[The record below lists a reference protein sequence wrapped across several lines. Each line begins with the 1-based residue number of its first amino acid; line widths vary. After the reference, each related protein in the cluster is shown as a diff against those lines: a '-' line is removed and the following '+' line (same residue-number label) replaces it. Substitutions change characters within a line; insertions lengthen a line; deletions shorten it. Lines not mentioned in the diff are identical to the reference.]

1 MLISL
6 NPGLVPLGDSR
17 LADLKKPISE
27 TQSPVLCSQS
37 EYQPGRKG
45 LPALFSRHF
54 PQLDLSTVVAPSGGV
69 NEHKLRGSGHRTIS
83 PSKGR
88 VPPSNRRAP
97 DHLEYG
103 VSLCFLALAPH
114 RHAFILDASKA
125 LWDANS
131 TTVCWGCQGNIPIYC
146 IPVLTSGM
154 LAPPPGFS
162 TNSLPGESFLA
173 AEDRQE

>member
-1 MLISL
+1 MNSVACGSRFPVSSISKNPMLISL

-37 EYQPGRKG
+37 EYQPRRKG

-88 VPPSNRRAP
+88 VPPSTGEHRITSNTVSACVFL
-97 DHLEYG
+97 HLPRIATPSFWMRPKHYG
-103 VSLCFLALAPH
+103 MQTVQPYVGAVKGISPYIVSQ
-114 RHAFILDASKA
+114 S
-125 LWDANS
+125 
-131 TTVCWGCQGNIPIYC
+131 
-146 IPVLTSGM
+146 
-154 LAPPPGFS
+154 
-162 TNSLPGESFLA
+162 
-173 AEDRQE
+173 